1 MDTIK
6 LPTVESPNKVNTEN
20 KPATK
25 ADDLNAQ
32 YIDKRSV
39 TISPVHNYSA
49 FRNANRRAL
58 GARKNVIGSSVT
70 SCQILSSNREEVE
83 AYFPQLIGLSP
94 NNPDFVSRVKA
105 YLSNIQFNVSD
116 NDTTLDTT
124 FIYNHKSDYL
134 KIQAEEDKINETYD
148 KVNRADLS
156 AIKDAVR
163 VYVDAMNTLESTK
176 HKYGRPNNLQ
186 EYLMYRHC
194 LLYKDVAKDIAL
206 INSDSSL
213 RFYIKNEAR
222 EAEKQK
228 KLILQKKTAMR
239 NFIELNGSDSK
250 RTAVYINMVVSNN
263 GNVADALLKSKEE
276 QEAALMDYVNNSP
289 DKFNKLFEDKHSI
302 TKSFIETLIVRGEL
316 IRAEFNQQI
325 SSADGTFIGS
335 NINEAVAY
343 FDNPDN
349 KAIRDAYENKLKAL

>member
-1 MDTIK
+1 MDAIK
-6 LPTVESPNKVNTEN
+6 LPTVESPTKVNSEN

-32 YIDKRSV
+32 YVDKRSV

-134 KIQAEEDKINETYD
+134 KIQAEEDKINDAYD

-276 QEAALMDYVNNSP
+276 QEAAIMDYVNNSP

>member
-1 MDTIK
+1 MDAIK
-6 LPTVESPNKVNTEN
+6 LPTVESPTKVNSEN
-20 KPATK
+20 RPATK

-32 YIDKRSV
+32 YVDKRSV

-134 KIQAEEDKINETYD
+134 KIQAEEDKINDAYD

-276 QEAALMDYVNNSP
+276 QEAAIMDYVNNSP

>member
-1 MDTIK
+1 MDAIK
-6 LPTVESPNKVNTEN
+6 LPTVESPTKVNSEN

-32 YIDKRSV
+32 YVDKRSV

-134 KIQAEEDKINETYD
+134 KIQAEEDKINDAYD

>member
-1 MDTIK
+1 MDAIK
-6 LPTVESPNKVNTEN
+6 LPTVESPTKVNSEN
-20 KPATK
+20 RPATK

-32 YIDKRSV
+32 YVDKRSV

-134 KIQAEEDKINETYD
+134 KIQAEEDKINDAYD

-276 QEAALMDYVNNSP
+276 QEAALMDYVNNNP

>member
-1 MDTIK
+1 MDAIK
-6 LPTVESPNKVNTEN
+6 LPTVESPTKVNSEN
-20 KPATK
+20 KPAPK

-32 YIDKRSV
+32 YVDKRSV

-49 FRNANRRAL
+49 YRNANRRAL

-134 KIQAEEDKINETYD
+134 KIQAEEDKINDAYD

>member
-1 MDTIK
+1 MDAIK
-6 LPTVESPNKVNTEN
+6 LPTVESPTKVNSEN
-20 KPATK
+20 RPATK

-32 YIDKRSV
+32 YVDKRSV

-134 KIQAEEDKINETYD
+134 KIQAEEDKINDVYD

-276 QEAALMDYVNNSP
+276 QEAAIMDYVNNSP

>member
-6 LPTVESPNKVNTEN
+6 LPTVESPTKVNSEN

-32 YIDKRSV
+32 YVDKRSV

-49 FRNANRRAL
+49 YRNANRRAL

-134 KIQAEEDKINETYD
+134 KIQAEEDKINEAYD

-239 NFIELNGSDSK
+239 NFIELNGSDSR

-263 GNVADALLKSKEE
+263 GNVMDALLKSKEE

>member
-1 MDTIK
+1 MDAIK
-6 LPTVESPNKVNTEN
+6 LPTVESPTKVNSEN

-32 YIDKRSV
+32 YVDKRSV

-134 KIQAEEDKINETYD
+134 KIQAEEDKINDAYD

-163 VYVDAMNTLESTK
+163 IYVDAMNTLESTK